1 MQVTFTRVNGVPDT
15 LFNRVARWNGTTWV
29 PLGGGFNYIVWSVT
43 VMANGDLVAAG
54 EFNSAFGM
62 SCSRVPPDCSGGV
75 TCNRVAR
82 WNGVAWSPMGAGFD
96 SSVID
101 LLTLP
106 NGDLVAGGYFTTADN
121 LPCRSIARW
130 DGAAWRPM
138 PGVAGGVNEF
148 VWHLGLV
155 GTTHLVAAGE
165 FATANDGFSRGVAM
179 YPLANP
185 PRILEQPLDQQLV
198 PGAAASFSVTASA
211 SATSFQ
217 WHRDGVALSDGA
229 RVTGAT
235 GPVLHISGVT
245 AADAGSYACDASN
258 SCGTTRSQLAA
269 LSARPCDAAQL
280 QSIGGLPGANSEMY
294 TIAFLSNGDLLA
306 GGSFTTIGGQPIRY
320 LARWDG
326 RRWSAMG
333 PPLDAAVRTISVLPG
348 DDIVIGGG
356 FTTCGTEPCN
366 RIARWNGTRWV
377 QIGTGVNGEVRD
389 ILRLDGGALAITG
402 PFTHTADGA
411 TQLHSIA
418 IWSNSQWRTIGGG
431 LRMGSGVADT
441 FCLARLPNGDIIS
454 GGYFDSAGG
463 TACRNIARW
472 NGTRWLPL
480 GQGTD
485 YFVLSIV
492 ARSDGEVIAAGYFS
506 SAGNVAC
513 SRIASWNGVSWSPLG
528 SGLNGGGFKLHLLPN
543 DDIIVIGDFDWAGD
557 AACSNIALWRDGRAQ
572 PVTPKYI
579 GGWLGAL
586 AFAPDGD
593 LVVAGGFTSAD
604 GVLCNNIARWNGTRW
619 RPLGDG
625 MNDWVYSLARM
636 PDGDLVAAGNFAVAG
651 GVACNRIARRNG
663 PVWEPLGS
671 GVDGIVYAVTP
682 RSDGSVVAGGQ
693 FMNAGGVACNRI
705 AQYNGT
711 AWTAMGTGMNADVYA
726 LATLPNGDVVAGGAF
741 TTAGGRTCNRIAR
754 WNGTQWSPLG
764 TGVNNA
770 VYALLVL
777 PNGDLIAGGRFTQA
791 GGVACG
797 NIARWNGT
805 AWSPIGG
812 GMNYW
817 VSALAMFPDGTF
829 VAGGGFTAAG
839 GVACNR
845 VARWDGSAWQPLGQG
860 VDEWVYAVA
869 ALPNGHVIAGGAFAA
884 AGGVAVRNVA
894 RWNGS
899 AWSGIG
905 DGTDNW
911 VSAMLTLP
919 SGEVA
924 VGGGFT
930 IAGQEASGYLAFLPF
945 FGPPPILR
953 QPQTQHIV
961 IGSTMTLSVES
972 AIPGAAVAYRWHR
985 NGVPLED
992 GDRRSG
998 TASPTL
1004 TITNAAA
1011 SDAGQYWCALT
1022 NACGTTTST
1031 AAELTG
1037 CNPTITAQPQGGAI
1051 RRGESFT
1058 LAVQADDAVSHRWR
1072 RQGVDL
1078 IESDMF
1084 QGVATSTLTIAT
1096 PGSAEAGAYR
1106 CLVTTSCGAVL
1117 SDEAVVTLPCLGDF
1131 NSDGGIDGMDVGVFF
1146 EAWEAGQ
1153 SWSDVNEDGGIDGLD
1168 LFEFFDHWESG
1179 C

>member
-1 MQVTFTRVNGVPDT
+1 
-15 LFNRVARWNGTTWV
+15 
-29 PLGGGFNYIVWSVT
+29 
-43 VMANGDLVAAG
+43 
-54 EFNSAFGM
+54 
-62 SCSRVPPDCSGGV
+62 
-75 TCNRVAR
+75 
-82 WNGVAWSPMGAGFD
+82 
-96 SSVID
+96 
-101 LLTLP
+101 
-106 NGDLVAGGYFTTADN
+106 
-121 LPCRSIARW
+121 
-130 DGAAWRPM
+130 
-138 PGVAGGVNEF
+138 VNEM

-155 GTTHLVAAGE
+155 GTTHLVAAGD
-165 FATANDGFSRGVAM
+165 FSTANDGFSRGVAM
-179 YPLANP
+179 YPLATP

-198 PGAAASFSVTASA
+198 PGAVASFSVTASA

-217 WHRDGVALSDGA
+217 WRRDGVALSDGG

-235 GPVLHISGVT
+235 SPSLYITDT
-245 AADAGSYACDASN
+245 APTDAGRYACDVGSTCGVARSTAAYLGQV
-258 SCGTTRSQLAA
+258 SCNTAAWRSAGCA
-269 LSARPCDAAQL
+269 
-280 QSIGGLPGANSEMY
+280 PGA
-294 TIAFLSNGDLLA
+294 TIGCCSGMRVEVLSNGDLLA
-306 GGSFTTIGGQPIRY
+306 YGSFSVTGQSRIDN

-326 RRWSAMG
+326 TSWHVIGGIPNGNVSA
-333 PPLDAAVRTISVLPG
+333 VVVLPNG
-348 DDIVIGGG
+348 ELIVGGG
-356 FTTCGTEPCN
+356 FTAIGDVQCN
-366 RIARWNGTRWV
+366 RVARWNGNQWSAL
-377 QIGTGVNGEVRD
+377 GPGVNAHGPD
-389 ILRLDGGALAITG
+389 CMLMLANG
-402 PFTHTADGA
+402 D
-411 TQLHSIA
+411 LVV
-418 IWSNSQWRTIGGG
+418 GG
-431 LRMGSGVADT
+431 LFSRTGDDAMFMRGIGRWNGVNWSPLGDFMAGSNEGRVV
-441 FCLARLPNGDIIS
+441 CLAQLPTGEIIA
-454 GGYFDSAGG
+454 GGYFTHASGTPCNHIAKWNGSRWMPLGTGMNQWVVSVVVTESGDLVAGG
-463 TACRNIARW
+463 W
-472 NGTRWLPL
+472 
-480 GQGTD
+480 
-485 YFVLSIV
+485 FSV
-492 ARSDGEVIAAGYFS
+492 AGG
-506 SAGNVAC
+506 VAC
-513 SRIASWNGVSWSPLG
+513 SRIASWNGVSWTPLG
-528 SGLNGGGFKLHLLPN
+528 SGLSSDANQLKLLDDGSIAVASEGVSVWNGWWWAPFVTKIRGVVSSFVRLP
-543 DDIIVIGDFDWAGD
+543 G
-557 AACSNIALWRDGRAQ
+557 
-572 PVTPKYI
+572 
-579 GGWLGAL
+579 
-586 AFAPDGD
+586 GD
-593 LVVAGGFTSAD
+593 LVLTGSYLGTDNLS
-604 GVLCNNIARWNGTRW
+604 LNNIARWNGTRW

-636 PDGDLVAAGNFAVAG
+636 PDGDLIAAGNFAVAG

-682 RSDGSVVAGGQ
+682 QSDGSLVAGGQ

-726 LATLPNGDVVAGGAF
+726 LASLPNGDVVAGGAF

-791 GGVACG
+791 GGVACS

-945 FGPPPILR
+945 FGPPPLRR
-953 QPQTQHIV
+953 QPQTQDIV

-972 AIPGAAVAYRWHR
+972 GIPGAAVAYRWHR

-992 GDRRSG
+992 GGRRSG

-1011 SDAGQYWCALT
+1011 SDAGQYWCTLT

-1072 RQGVDL
+1072 REGVDL

-1096 PGSAEAGAYR
+1096 PGSAEAGVYR